1 MIPGNV
7 GHVPRRNLDET
18 CAAFAGRSRPQSPVL
33 TEVEPDL
40 TALLVQNREDA
51 GLAVASKVILR
62 KLDGYSRL
70 GELVGGQ
77 QIGSCSGSEKTPTDE
92 TKVAFACI
100 RILQNQRV
108 ITSMMREYVAAHS
121 VDSDGLLEFSDVD

>member
-1 MIPGNV
+1 
-7 GHVPRRNLDET
+7 
-18 CAAFAGRSRPQSPVL
+18 
-33 TEVEPDL
+33 VELDL

-51 GLAVASKVILR
+51 GLAVASKVVPR

-77 QIGSCSGSEKTPTDE
+77 QIGSSSGSKKTPTDE

-108 ITSMMREYVAAHS
+108 ITSMMREYVASHA
-121 VDSDGLLEFSDVD
+121 VDSDGLLEFSDVDEKMLILEGSFRASAVHEDAMAKLVVGDPKS